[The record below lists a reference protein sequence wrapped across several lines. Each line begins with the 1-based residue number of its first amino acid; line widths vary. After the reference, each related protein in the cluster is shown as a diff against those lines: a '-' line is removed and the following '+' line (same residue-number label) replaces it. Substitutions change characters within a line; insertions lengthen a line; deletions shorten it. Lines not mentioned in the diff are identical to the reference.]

1 MFTRRASAAFF
12 GLLALAAAGRA
23 ETYELAENVQPG
35 DCFQVQIDMKLAGE
49 LRVRKR
55 GETVP
60 LKLSASGTH
69 AFPERVLAVGKDGLV
84 EKAARVYETAK
95 AVVSVEGVANEK
107 TLRTG
112 RRLIVAQRAKDE
124 ALVYSPAGPLTRD
137 ELELTSDHFDTLA
150 LTGLLP
156 GKAVAVGDTWKTSN
170 AVALALCNFE
180 GLAEQTLTGKLEEVK
195 DGVAVFSVTGTANGI
210 DQGAQA
216 KLTIT
221 ATGRFDLKA
230 KRLVALEWKQKDDR
244 DQGPVSPASAVE
256 TTVNVRRTPVEQ
268 PAALS
273 DVALVTVPA
282 DAPPPLMLQLEYRD
296 PKSRF
301 AFLYGREWRL
311 TSQTDEHVVL
321 RLMERGDFVAQAT
334 FSPWTPAEKG
344 KHLSPEAFRDAM
356 NAAPGWELDRELQA
370 GEAPSAGDQY
380 LYRLSLQGKMDGV
393 DVLQN
398 YYLLAAP
405 GGEQL
410 VVAVTLTPKQAEKLG
425 ARDLSLVGGVD
436 LPAPPEKK

>member
-1 MFTRRASAAFF
+1 MFARRTAAAVL
-12 GLLALAAAGRA
+12 GLLVTAATGWA
-23 ETYELAENVQPG
+23 ETWDLSENVQPG
-35 DCFQVQIDMKLAGE
+35 DCFQVQLDMKLAGE
-49 LRVRKR
+49 LRVRRR

-60 LKLSASGTH
+60 LKLSATGTH
-69 AFPERVLAVGKDGLV
+69 AFPERVLAVGNGGLP

-95 AVVSVEGVANEK
+95 AVVAVAGNAAEK
-107 TLRTG
+107 TLRPG
-112 RRLIVAQRAKDE
+112 RRLIVAHRTKDE
-124 ALVYSPAGPLTRD
+124 TLVYSPAGALTRD

-156 GKAVAVGDTWKTSN
+156 GKAVAVGDTWTVSN

-180 GLAEQTLTGKLEEVK
+180 GLTEQTLAGKLEEVK
-195 DGVAVFSVTGTANGI
+195 DGVAVFSVAGASNGI

-230 KRLVALEWKQKDDR
+230 KRLVSLEWKQKDDR

-256 TTVNVRRTPVEQ
+256 TTVSVSRKAVEQ

-273 DVALVTVPA
+273 DVALAAVPA
-282 DAPPPLMLQLEYRD
+282 DAPPTLMLQLEYRD
-296 PKSRF
+296 PKNRF
-301 AFLYGREWRL
+301 SFLYGREWRL
-311 TSQTDEHVVL
+311 TSQTDEHVVM
-321 RLMERGDFVAQAT
+321 RLMDRGDFVAQAT
-334 FSPWTPAEKG
+334 FSPWTPADKG
-344 KHLSPEAFRDAM
+344 KHLSEESFREAM

-370 GEAPSAGDQY
+370 GEAPSAGDLY
-380 LYRLSLQGKMDGV
+380 VYRLSLQGKMDGV
-393 DVLQN
+393 EVLQN
-398 YYLLAAP
+398 YYLLAAR

-410 VVAVTLTPKQAEKLG
+410 VVSVTLTPKQAEKLG